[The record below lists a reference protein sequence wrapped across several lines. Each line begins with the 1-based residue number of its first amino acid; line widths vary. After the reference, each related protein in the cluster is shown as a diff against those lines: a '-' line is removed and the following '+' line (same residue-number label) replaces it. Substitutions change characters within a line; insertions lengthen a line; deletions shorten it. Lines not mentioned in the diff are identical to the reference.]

1 MRKACWRT
9 WYMPRNTEKR
19 GKMRNSHCRTWYMA
33 KNLEKHGK
41 GETHTVEHGIWSETL
56 KNMENEKSTL

>member
-19 GKMRNSHCRTWYMA
+19 GKMRNSHCRKWYMA

-41 GETHTVEHGIWSETL
+41 
-56 KNMENEKSTL
+56 